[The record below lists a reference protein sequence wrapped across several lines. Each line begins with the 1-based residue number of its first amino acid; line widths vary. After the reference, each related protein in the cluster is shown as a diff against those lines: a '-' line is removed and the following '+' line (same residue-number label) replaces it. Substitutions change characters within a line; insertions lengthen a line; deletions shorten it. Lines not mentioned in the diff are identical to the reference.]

1 MVPAFSRQT
10 LARAK
15 DRIGGAGK
23 RSFDNPIFDMSEPI
37 STSTP
42 DLAMLSRRPPP
53 DAGGSSPRRRW
64 HGLLPAAIVAGF
76 ALIFLLLFG
85 DRLWPSV
92 EVRVIPVLAVE
103 QAVGDTA
110 AATPVASD
118 PSDMPMLFQASGWI
132 EPDPLPTKATV
143 LIDGVIDEVHV
154 LEGQLVKKGEV
165 IATLINED
173 AGFSLEQARQGLLAM
188 GHEKAAHC
196 AGIPV
201 TERQIEAAKSRA
213 DADKALLGRAE
224 DQLKRL
230 ESVGT
235 GAVSTTDLIE
245 ARFAVDRL
253 RALADEAASRVGE
266 LEGELNKINLEVPMM
281 EARIRL
287 AESKQE
293 EAQLAMDR
301 TRIPSP
307 INGRVLRLLVA
318 PGQKRMLRMD
328 DPDSATVAILYQPE
342 SLQVRVDVPL
352 ADAAGLSVGQKARIR
367 CNLLPD
373 RVFDGEV
380 TRIVGEADIQ
390 RNTLQAKVRLDDPSP
405 QLRPDM
411 LCRVEFLATPGGAPG
426 LAAGG
431 GRGGALKLFVP
442 ENALTD
448 GDSAVWVCDPETKR
462 VKKQTVTAGSLRREG
477 RRHVTDGL
485 RPGEW
490 VVIDPSDLAE
500 GQRVKPNL
508 LESL

>member
-1 MVPAFSRQT
+1 
-10 LARAK
+10 
-15 DRIGGAGK
+15 
-23 RSFDNPIFDMSEPI
+23 
-37 STSTP
+37 
-42 DLAMLSRRPPP
+42 MLSRRPPP
-53 DAGGSSPRRRW
+53 DAGESAPHRRRL

-76 ALIFLLLFG
+76 ALVFMVLFG
-85 DRLWPSV
+85 DRLWPAA
-92 EVRVIPVLAVE
+92 EVSVIPVLAVE
-103 QAVGDTA
+103 QAGGETAVAAPA
-110 AATPVASD
+110 AAID
-118 PSDMPMLFQASGWI
+118 PAKLPMLFQASGWI

-154 LEGQLVKKGEV
+154 LEGQPVKKGQV

-173 AGFSLEQARQGLLAM
+173 AGLRLEQAKQELLAIRY
-188 GHEKAAHC
+188 EKEAHC

-201 TERQIEAAKSRA
+201 TKSKIEAAKSRA

-266 LEGELNKINLEVPMM
+266 LEGELNKIELEVPMM
-281 EARIRL
+281 EARIKL
-287 AESKQE
+287 AESKLE
-293 EAQLAMDR
+293 EAQLAMAR
-301 TRIPSP
+301 TEIPSP
-307 INGRVLRLLVA
+307 IDGRVLRLLAA
-318 PGQKRMLRMD
+318 PGQKRMLAMD

-352 ADAAGLSVGQKARIR
+352 ADAAGLSVGQMARIR

-373 RVFDGEV
+373 AIFDGEV

-431 GRGGALKLFVP
+431 RRGGALKLFVP

-448 GDSAVWVCDPETKR
+448 GDSAVWVCDPESKR
-462 VKKQTVTAGSLRREG
+462 VKKQAVSAGSLRRG
-477 RRHVTDGL
+477 GHRHVTDGL

-490 VVIDPSDLAE
+490 VVVDPSDLAD
-500 GQRVKPNL
+500 GQRVNPKL

>member
-1 MVPAFSRQT
+1 
-10 LARAK
+10 
-15 DRIGGAGK
+15 
-23 RSFDNPIFDMSEPI
+23 MSEPI

-53 DAGGSSPRRRW
+53 DAGGSAPSRRRW

-76 ALIFLLLFG
+76 ALVFLLLFG
-85 DRLWPSV
+85 DRLWPADKVS
-92 EVRVIPVLAVE
+92 VIPVLAVE
-103 QAVGDTA
+103 QAGGELAVA
-110 AATPVASD
+110 APAAASD
-118 PSDMPMLFQASGWI
+118 PAKLPMLFQASGWI

-154 LEGQLVKKGEV
+154 LEGQPVKKGQV

-173 AGFSLEQARQGLLAM
+173 AGFVLEQAKQELLAIRY
-188 GHEKAAHC
+188 GKEAHC
-196 AGIPV
+196 AGIAV
-201 TERQIEAAKSRA
+201 TERKIEASKSRS

-266 LEGELNKINLEVPMM
+266 LEGELNKIELEVPMM
-281 EARIRL
+281 EARIKL

-293 EAQLAMDR
+293 EAQLALSR
-301 TRIPSP
+301 TKIPSP
-307 INGRVLRLLVA
+307 IDGRVLRLLAA
-318 PGQKRMLRMD
+318 PGQRRMLSMD
-328 DPDSATVAILYQPE
+328 APDSATVAILYQPE
-342 SLQVRVDVPL
+342 NLQVRVDVPL

-373 RVFDGEV
+373 AIFEGEV
-380 TRIVGEADIQ
+380 TRIAGEADIQ
-390 RNTLQAKVRLDDPSP
+390 RNTLQAKVRLQNPSP

-426 LAAGG
+426 LAARG

-462 VKKQTVTAGSLRREG
+462 VKKQTVTTGSLSREG
-477 RRHVTDGL
+477 RRQVTDGL

-490 VVIDPSDLAE
+490 VVVDPPDLAD
-500 GQRVKPNL
+500 GQRVNPNL